1 MKFIDDEFNKRNII
15 EIEKNNSQT
24 VYCIFFF

>member
-15 EIEKNNSQT
+15 EIEKNNAQT